1 MRFWQNVSRAVF
13 ATFLLVFMLSC
24 GSPGPPQ
31 PPSLELPKV
40 VTDLRA
46 ARKGDKVS
54 LVWTVPTETT
64 DLQTVRHLGP
74 TLICRNLQV
83 AMNRCGIPAGQVS
96 PHQTAGQHEVPV
108 QSTYVDTLPSDL
120 QQKYPTRMISYA
132 VEVQNVDH
140 RSAGLSNQV
149 RIPVAPTWAAP
160 ADLRANVTADG
171 VALTWTS
178 APDEHPSPELRH
190 IYRVYRREA
199 GTNKDAL
206 AGEISLNASPE
217 QNFTDHS
224 FEWQKTYQYRV
235 AAVTVIAAPNAAPI
249 PVEGDDS
256 APVEVVAKDVFP
268 PAVPSGLQAV
278 ASGVGQRPF
287 IDLTWAPVIDADLA
301 GYNVYRHVEGAAP
314 VKINTE
320 LVKSPAFR
328 DNSTPPGTKYIYS
341 VSAVDLRGNESE
353 RSEEASETVPTS

>member
-13 ATFLLVFMLSC
+13 ATFLLLFTLSC

-40 VTDLRA
+40 VTDLRG
-46 ARKGDKVS
+46 ARKGDKVT

-64 DLQTVRHLGP
+64 DLQNVRHFGP

-96 PHQTAGQHEVPV
+96 PDQIASQRGVPM

-149 RIPVAPTWAAP
+149 RIPVTPTLPAPG
-160 ADLRANVTADG
+160 DVRAKVTADG
-171 VALTWTS
+171 VTLTWTGPS
-178 APDEHPSPELRH
+178 KEHPSPELRH
-190 IYRVYRREA
+190 TYRVYRREA
-199 GTNKDAL
+199 GTNNDAV
-206 AGEISLNASPE
+206 AGEVSFNGSPE
-217 QNFTDHS
+217 AVFTDRS
-224 FEWQKTYQYRV
+224 FEWQKRYQYRV
-235 AAVTVIAAPNAAPI
+235 TSVTVIAAPNAAPI
-249 PVEGDDS
+249 QVEGKDS

-287 IDLTWAPVIDADLA
+287 IDLTWAPVTDADLA

-320 LVKSPAFR
+320 FVKSPAFR

-341 VSAVDLRGNESE
+341 VSAIDLRGNESE